1 MIKVRNMTVAYGG
14 APIFTDLSITFEPGK
29 ITGIIGPNG
38 AGKSTMIKGILG
50 LIHKQSGQV
59 TLHDKPVSKQLKNI
73 AYVEQRAALDLTFPI
88 NVFDTVLTGTYPN
101 LGLFNVPGAKEKSA
115 SQQALAD
122 VNLSEF
128 SQRQIGELSGG
139 QLQRVFVAR
148 AIVQQADVII
158 LDEPFV
164 GIDMKSEAEI
174 MSILKRWQE
183 EGKTIIVVHHD
194 LNKVTKY
201 FDNLVIIN
209 RGVVASGTTSEVFTK
224 ENITTAFSI
233 GLFIDGLMQYNFL
246 QTALITSIL
255 VGIMSGIIGS
265 FIILRGM
272 SLMGDAISHAV
283 LPGVAVAYMLGI
295 NILFGASVFGILAA
309 LLIGLVA
316 SKSKLKNDTAIGIV
330 FSAFFALGFILI
342 SLAESA
348 TNLHHI
354 LFGNVL
360 AVSDNDLVTTAI
372 VLAIVLIFVV
382 VFYKELLITSFD
394 NTFAQAYGLKTQ
406 LMHYALMLVLTLVT
420 VTALQTVG
428 IILIV
433 AMLITPAATAYLLTN
448 RLSHMMIV
456 AALFSV
462 ISSVIGLYMSYT
474 FNWASGPAIVLTAAV
489 FFSLAFL
496 FSPKQGIIFKKKIK

>member
-1 MIKVRNMTVAYGG
+1 MR
-14 APIFTDLSITFEPGK
+14 
-29 ITGIIGPNG
+29 
-38 AGKSTMIKGILG
+38 
-50 LIHKQSGQV
+50 
-59 TLHDKPVSKQLKNI
+59 
-73 AYVEQRAALDLTFPI
+73 
-88 NVFDTVLTGTYPN
+88 
-101 LGLFNVPGAKEKSA
+101 
-115 SQQALAD
+115 
-122 VNLSEF
+122 
-128 SQRQIGELSGG
+128 
-139 QLQRVFVAR
+139 
-148 AIVQQADVII
+148 
-158 LDEPFV
+158 
-164 GIDMKSEAEI
+164 
-174 MSILKRWQE
+174 
-183 EGKTIIVVHHD
+183 
-194 LNKVTKY
+194 
-201 FDNLVIIN
+201 
-209 RGVVASGTTSEVFTK
+209 
-224 ENITTAFSI
+224 SI

-295 NILFGASVFGILAA
+295 NILLGASLFGILAA
-309 LLIGLVA
+309 LLIGLVTL
-316 SKSKLKNDTAIGIV
+316 KSKLKNDTAIGIV

-360 AVSDNDLVTTAI
+360 AVSDNDLITTAI

-456 AALFSV
+456 AAIFSV
-462 ISSVIGLYMSYT
+462 VSSVIGLYMSYT

-496 FSPKQGIIFKKKIK
+496 FSPKQGIIFKKKIN